1 MGNLP
6 LSDEISSI
14 IHVAEFFRW
23 SKEELH
29 LSRKPFHHAG
39 FLQCQKYG
47 KHHPGLGIV
56 AAGMGGILIA

>member
-6 LSDEISSI
+6 LSNEISSI
-14 IHVAEFFRW
+14 IHVAEFFRR
-23 SKEELH
+23 SKEKLH

-39 FLQCQKYG
+39 FLQRQKYG

-56 AAGMGGILIA
+56 AAGVGGILVA